1 MSDPSKVLCTAHK
14 VNYVSGGGQYLVY
27 QCIMYFFL
35 TDARAVAQNIFGPG
49 SGPTVYSNVRCNGNE
64 SSIMNCSY
72 TSGGACTDAGVRCQ
86 RRLCKDNT
94 VV

>member
-1 MSDPSKVLCTAHK
+1 MV
-14 VNYVSGGGQYLVY
+14 VIMQYLVC
-27 QCIMYFFL
+27 QCNIYFFV
-35 TDARAVAQNIFGPG
+35 TDARAERQGTFGPG

-64 SSIMNCSY
+64 STIMNCSY

-86 RRLCKDNT
+86 RRRCKDNT